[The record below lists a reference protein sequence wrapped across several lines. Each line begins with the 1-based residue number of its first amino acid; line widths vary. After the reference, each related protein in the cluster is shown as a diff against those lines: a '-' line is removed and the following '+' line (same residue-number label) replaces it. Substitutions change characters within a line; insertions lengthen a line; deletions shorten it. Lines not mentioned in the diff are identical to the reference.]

1 MIPDIWIEQGPQ
13 KDQYDIAGLNEVH
26 IAAKIEKEIN
36 SLREYKPKS
45 VMDVKGDMELANTG
59 VGAGSYFQSIDS
71 KPSGPSYDTAW
82 IIDQCRCSG

>member
-36 SLREYKPKS
+36 SLREYKPK
-45 VMDVKGDMELANTG
+45 GDMELANTG

-71 KPSGPSYDTAW
+71 KPSGPSYDIA
-82 IIDQCRCSG
+82 